1 MTASRTALRPA
12 RRPVAAEPKRGLGDG
27 LWPLLSARTAEA
39 YRDQRG
45 SPLSGRRQRPSGLCP
60 DEHADLL
67 EEAAK
72 FRRFLDNLRQ
82 TDDGSSARVRAL
94 LRWSDG
100 YVSGLRRKCAAS
112 AVDHDLEQ
120 WGLFT
125 LSE

>member
-1 MTASRTALRPA
+1 VVAL
-12 RRPVAAEPKRGLGDG
+12 LGDAMTDG
-27 LWPLLSARTAEA
+27 RLTA
-39 YRDQRG
+39 
-45 SPLSGRRQRPSGLCP
+45 

-82 TDDGSSARVRAL
+82 PDDGSSARVRAL